1 MKLKQLVMALF
12 ILPVPSVVMAHAGH
26 PDVAGFASGFFHPL
40 SGLDHMAAML
50 AVGMWAGLTAGRRA
64 WIPVAAFMGFMS
76 LGAVFGLTGIPLPG
90 VEAGIAASLLVTG
103 LLLVSLARLPIAVSI
118 ALVGVFALFHGHAHG
133 AGMPVAA
140 TPLLYGLGFI
150 LATGTLHL
158 AGIGLGGWAR
168 HFKTEWMVRAAGV
181 LTGGLGAW
189 LLLAA

>member
-12 ILPVPSVVMAHAGH
+12 ILPVPGAVMAHTGH
-26 PDVAGFASGFFHPL
+26 DVAGLASGFVHPL
-40 SGLDHMAAML
+40 SGLDHLAAML
-50 AVGMWAGLTAGRRA
+50 AVGLWAGLTAGRRA

-76 LGAVFGLTGIPLPG
+76 LGAVLGMTGIPLPG
-90 VEAGIAASLLVTG
+90 VEAGIAASLLVMG
-103 LLLVSLARLPIAVSI
+103 LLLVSLARLPVAVST
-118 ALVGVFALFHGHAHG
+118 ALVGAFALFHGHAHG
-133 AGMPVAA
+133 AEMPSAA

-158 AGIGLGGWAR
+158 AGIGFSRWMQ
-168 HFKTEWMVRAAGV
+168 HFKAEWMLRGAGV

>member
-12 ILPVPSVVMAHAGH
+12 ILPVSGAVMAHTGH
-26 PDVAGFASGFFHPL
+26 SDVAGLASGFVHPFG
-40 SGLDHMAAML
+40 GLDHLVAML
-50 AVGMWAGLTAGRRA
+50 AVGLWAGLTTGRHA

-76 LGAVFGLTGIPLPG
+76 LGAVFGMTGIPLPG
-90 VEAGIAASLLVTG
+90 IEAGIAASLLAMG
-103 LLLVSLARLPIAVSI
+103 LLLVSSIRLPIAASA
-118 ALVGVFALFHGHAHG
+118 ALVGAFAVFHGHAHG
-133 AGMPVAA
+133 AGMPSAA

-158 AGIGLGGWAR
+158 AGIGFSRWVQR
-168 HFKTEWMVRAAGV
+168 FKAEWVLRGAGV

>member
-12 ILPVPSVVMAHAGH
+12 TLSMSGAVMAHTGH
-26 PDVAGFASGFFHPL
+26 LDVAGFAGGFTHPFT
-40 SGLDHMAAML
+40 GLDHLAAML

-76 LGAVFGLTGIPLPG
+76 LGAALGMTGIPLPG
-90 VEAGIAASLLVTG
+90 IEAGIATSLLAMG

-118 ALVGVFALFHGHAHG
+118 ALVGVFALFHGCAHG
-133 AGMPVAA
+133 AEMPVAA

-158 AGIGLGGWAR
+158 VGIGLGGWAR
-168 HFKTEWMVRAAGV
+168 HFKAEWMVRAVGV

-189 LLLAA
+189 LLLAV